1 MATKI
6 SNPCYRCGKERI
18 KAKTWNEKVTN
29 FMGTSVITYTQTV
42 CPDPECQKIVEKELA
57 AQKKKKEAF
66 ELDKENRKAAFKA
79 SNKKRSIDLKNSR
92 KQYKHK

>member
-57 AQKKKKEAF
+57 AQKYDWDIIAKDMREKVF
-66 ELDKENRKAAFKA
+66 ETLMK
-79 SNKKRSIDLKNSR
+79 
-92 KQYKHK
+92 